1 MATDVTAYSPIT
13 LRVGPSLAK
22 RITDSAGAKP
32 LVIDH
37 YASRRC
43 AVTVGDLRVR
53 VAGKAAAAQSRA
65 DSVGASD
72 YAEIDPIGDVPVLI
86 ERSLLEVVAGGAE
99 LKLAGPFFAPHLVVE
114 LDRPEDWL
122 AFLET
127 HPANRR

>member
-1 MATDVTAYSPIT
+1 MVTDVTAYSPIR
-13 LRVGPSLAK
+13 LRVEPSVAK
-22 RITDSAGAKP
+22 RITEIAGAKP

-53 VAGKAAAAQSRA
+53 VAGKTGAA
-65 DSVGASD
+65 D
-72 YAEIDPIGDVPVLI
+72 YAEIDPIGNVPVLI
-86 ERSLLEVVAGGAE
+86 ERSLLGVVAGGAE

>member
-1 MATDVTAYSPIT
+1 MATDVTAYSPIR
-13 LRVGPSLAK
+13 LRVGPSLAR
-22 RITDSAGAKP
+22 RITEIAGAEP

-53 VAGKAAAAQSRA
+53 VAGKATVARPRA
-65 DSVGASD
+65 HALGASE
-72 YAEIDPIGDVPVLI
+72 YAEIDPIGDVPVLL

-122 AFLET
+122 AFLER

>member
-1 MATDVTAYSPIT
+1 LSDWNAS
-13 LRVGPSLAK
+13 
-22 RITDSAGAKP
+22 

-53 VAGKAAAAQSRA
+53 VAGKAAAVQSQS
-65 DSVGASD
+65 DSDGASD
-72 YAEIDPIGDVPVLI
+72 LAEIDPIGDVRVLI
-86 ERSLLEVVAGGAE
+86 ERSLLEVLAGGAE
-99 LKLAGPFFAPHLVVE
+99 LRLAGPFFAPHLAVE

-122 AFLET
+122 AFLER